1 LEVQYLQQIALQVG
15 VAIQQ
20 AALRQRQQYLES
32 QLAQQTAV
40 SATDHSEHQQHP
52 VSVSRDR
59 LAITTLGSSA
69 AQYDHWVNDLNT
81 GLVVH
86 APNTQLLQCNDTACV
101 LLGLSRAQLLGK
113 VALDP
118 GWQFLRADASVMP
131 VEEYPVHRVLATLA
145 PLKNYVVGIKQ
156 GDQSQ
161 KWVLVT
167 AFPEFAA
174 DGDLLQ
180 VVVTFIDISRLKQAE
195 LDLQWQSE
203 QRRLLLTVTQ
213 QIRQTL
219 DLDHILQTTVT
230 EVRQFLQTDRVLIY
244 QFAPNWSG
252 SIIAEAVAVGC
263 SSILGKQITDTYFL
277 ETAGNP
283 MSKAE

>member
-1 LEVQYLQQIALQVG
+1 
-15 VAIQQ
+15 
-20 AALRQRQQYLES
+20 
-32 QLAQQTAV
+32 
-40 SATDHSEHQQHP
+40 
-52 VSVSRDR
+52 
-59 LAITTLGSSA
+59 
-69 AQYDHWVNDLNT
+69 
-81 GLVVH
+81 
-86 APNTQLLQCNDTACV
+86 
-101 LLGLSRAQLLGK
+101 
-113 VALDP
+113 
-118 GWQFLRADASVMP
+118 
-131 VEEYPVHRVLATLA
+131 
-145 PLKNYVVGIKQ
+145 VVGIQQ

-174 DGDLLQ
+174 EGDLLQ

-252 SIIAEAVAVGC
+252 SIIAEAVAVGWP
-263 SSILGKQITDTYFL
+263 SILGKQITDTYFL
-277 ETAGNP
+277 ETEGKP
-283 MSKAE
+283 YVQGRVKASHDIYTDELDPCHVALLEQLQVRANLVVPILQDDHFVGIASHAAVPRTAPLVHVRN